1 MSFQNLEVNYKDK
14 IAVVTINRPENLNA
28 LNSQTILEL
37 NRCFLDLESNS
48 TVRAIVLTGAGNK
61 AFVAGADI
69 KEFADFSEA
78 EGKALAQEGQEK
90 LFNTIEQLNTPVIA
104 AINGF
109 ALGGGLELALCCD
122 IRISS
127 ENSYV
132 GLPETSLGIIPG
144 AGGLYRLA
152 KLIGLPKSKYW
163 IFTAQKF
170 NAESAYGDGVI
181 DFMSKEEEL
190 LGITLE
196 ISQEILENAPLA
208 IKASKTL
215 FNEIF
220 KDPNHLREL
229 QNKAY
234 SSVIDT
240 EDKKEAIKAFLSKR
254 KPSWMGK

>member
-1 MSFQNLEVNYKDK
+1 MLNLKCAKYELHEDG
-14 IAVVTINRPENLNA
+14 IGFINLNNSPVNA
-28 LNSQTILEL
+28 LSKQ
-37 NRCFLDLESNS
+37 FVSDLASIIDHIEND
-48 TVRAIVLTGAGNK
+48 NK
-61 AFVAGADI
+61 CRLIIFRSLQKHFSAGADL
-69 KEFADFSEA
+69 KERKNMTSD
-78 EGKALAQEGQEK
+78 Q
-90 LFNTIEQLNTPVIA
+90 TITFINEVNSIFDRIENLSIPTIA
-104 AINGF
+104 SINGA

-122 IRISS
+122 LRIAS

-181 DFMSKEEEL
+181 DFMSKDEEL
-190 LGITLE
+190 LGVTLE

-220 KDPNHLREL
+220 KDANDLREL

-254 KPSWMGK
+254 KPSWKGK